1 MSSPSERVI
10 KKAKKSKTQ
19 TEKAPAVQFTA
30 TNADANKK
38 SSGKTE
44 DVPRKKV
51 KTSHEDSQANFGIS
65 QYLNSSAKIALGHA
79 ERTGRV
85 LRAIAGGLDET
96 EKTLMSPGQEADH
109 AEFARIV
116 QVFCEYLNMK
126 LVFKSPDEIEMTTA
140 DPTLPESVAL
150 PDSETL
156 CESDSNTSDTSSED
170 SASEKTASET
180 SEASE
185 SESGSDSNNNNA
197 SAHKSGSGEN
207 DSGSDASGSDNES
220 SSDSESDSDAEMVGA
235 VQELPVAPVPATK
248 DAKKPTKVAQEPI
261 KAVKAPERTPVKVR
275 GKTTK
280 QQQSEGV
287 QKTGK
292 ELPSWLTQKP
302 TTHEPAVK
310 AAQTTKQQPPK
321 IIRSVESK
329 APIAPLP
336 RRQSSGAGYMEPPLR
351 PPPDATRQFPTERG
365 TGLNTV
371 DHGPWGVLPTIQVS
385 KEPVKRNK
393 PKKVTKAAPKV
404 PPTPDWHK
412 KDASTTPQATEVS
425 QPVRQSTTPI
435 PLPKTVQHLMKASQP
450 TSTKPAQ
457 PVQAKASQAAPTK
470 PAEPVGTKKSEA
482 AAPKPTQ
489 PLEAKKSEAAAPK
502 ASKSKKAK
510 KKSRASKKSEEVA
523 TTAAKKPII
532 PKVESSDG
540 EQSPLE
546 IMKPMSL
553 PAQPAKQYKS
563 PHRGPAYYDLFD
575 MTDSEVN

>member
-44 DVPRKKV
+44 DVPCKKV
-51 KTSHEDSQANFGIS
+51 KTSHEDTQANFGIS
-65 QYLNSSAKIALGHA
+65 QYLNSSAKIAFGHA

-85 LRAIAGGLDET
+85 LRAIAGGLDEA
-96 EKTLMSPGQEADH
+96 EKTLMSPGQEADR

-116 QVFCEYLNMK
+116 QVFCEYLNMR

-156 CESDSNTSDTSSED
+156 RESDSNTSDTSSED
-170 SASEKTASET
+170 SASEKTASG
-180 SEASE
+180 ASE
-185 SESGSDSNNNNA
+185 PSVSESGSDSNNNNA

-220 SSDSESDSDAEMVGA
+220 SSYSESDSDAEMVDA
-235 VQELPVAPVPATK
+235 VQELLVAPVPATK

-280 QQQSEGV
+280 QQQPEGV

-321 IIRSVESK
+321 IIQSVESK
-329 APIAPLP
+329 APFAPLP

-393 PKKVTKAAPKV
+393 PKVTKAAPKV

-412 KDASTTPQATEVS
+412 KDASTTPQATKVS

-470 PAEPVGTKKSEA
+470 PAEPAGT
-482 AAPKPTQ
+482 
-489 PLEAKKSEAAAPK
+489 KKSEAAAPK

-523 TTAAKKPII
+523 TTAAKKAII

-575 MTDSEVN
+575 MTDSEAN